1 MVAMNGD
8 SETATPHI
16 FQGFGLELEYMIV
29 RQDSLEVL
37 AQADRL
43 LAAAAGGGVVNDVER
58 GPFEWSNELALH
70 VIEMKTA
77 GPVAGLQGLAHGFQ
91 GEVAAMNRLLAPL
104 GATLMPSAMHPWMDP
119 YRETRLWPHGYRA
132 VYEAYNRIFNC
143 QGHGWSNLQSVHLNL
158 AFNGDEEF
166 GRLHG
171 AIRLLLPL
179 LPAIAA
185 SSPFVEGRVTGL
197 LDNRLEFYRH
207 NQERIPSLAG
217 LIIPEPVYSRQQYE
231 ETILKRNYRDI
242 APHDPDRILQD
253 EWLNSRG
260 AIARFQRSAIE
271 IRLLDIQECPA
282 ADLAIVTAIVAVL
295 RALVSERWA
304 PVAEQQA
311 VAVQPLARLLAQAIV
326 DAEQAVID
334 DAAYMRLFGIGQA
347 KISAG
352 ELWQRLVAAT
362 VAADD
367 AARPPLD
374 LILGQ
379 GPLAR
384 RLLRAAGPSPGR
396 GRLTEIYGRLRDC
409 LANGEMFDA

>member
-1 MVAMNGD
+1 MNGD
-8 SETATPHI
+8 SETTTPHI

-29 RQDSLEVL
+29 RQDSLDVL
-37 AQADRL
+37 AAADRL

-58 GPFEWSNELALH
+58 DPFEWSNELALH

-77 GPVAGLQGLAHGFQ
+77 GPVADLQGLTAGFQ

-104 GATLMPSAMHPWMDP
+104 GAALMPSAMHPWMDP
-119 YRETRLWPHGYRA
+119 YRETRLWPHGHRA

-158 AFNGDEEF
+158 AFNGDDEF

-185 SSPFVEGRVTGL
+185 SSPFVEGRATGL

-217 LIIPEPVYSRQQYE
+217 LIIPEPVYSRHQYE
-231 ETILKRNYRDI
+231 ETILKRNYQDI
-242 APHDPDRILQD
+242 APHDPERILQD

-304 PVAEQQA
+304 PVDEQQA
-311 VAVQPLARLLAQAIV
+311 VAVQPLARLLTQTIV
-326 DAEQAVID
+326 DAEQAVIS
-334 DAAYMRLFGIGQA
+334 DAAYLRLFGIDQP

-374 LILGQ
+374 LILRQ

-384 RLLRAAGPSPGR
+384 RLLQAAGPSPGR
-396 GRLTEIYGRLRDC
+396 GRLGEIYGRLRDC